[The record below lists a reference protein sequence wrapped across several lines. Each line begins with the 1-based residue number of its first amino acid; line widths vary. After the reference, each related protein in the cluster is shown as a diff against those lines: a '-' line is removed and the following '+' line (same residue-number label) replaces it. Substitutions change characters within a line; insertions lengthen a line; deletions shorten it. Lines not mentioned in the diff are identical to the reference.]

1 MLEVEKKFE
10 LDDAS
15 QAKLLAGTSFVSE
28 KTFTDT
34 YFDTKDFSL
43 TTKDIWLR
51 DRGGRFELKVPL
63 NDTWDKRVSDQYR
76 ELETDAEISEFLH
89 LADDTA
95 LKEALHASRYM
106 PFASIVTTRRKY
118 RKDKF
123 IIDIDVLDF
132 GYQIAEIELMVKQ
145 ESDIPVAVAEIIAFA
160 SAYGLRLGYVRGKV
174 IEYIRRNN
182 LEHLRALVAAGV
194 APKTAL

>member
-1 MLEVEKKFE
+1 MIEVEKKFE
-10 LDDAS
+10 LDEDS

-51 DRGGRFELKVPL
+51 DRGGRFELKIPL
-63 NDTWDKRVSDQYR
+63 NDAWDKRVSDQYR
-76 ELETDAEISEFLH
+76 ELETNAEIAEFLGFPR
-89 LADDTA
+89 DTA
-95 LKEALHASRYM
+95 IEEILRVSGYM
-106 PFASIVTTRRKY
+106 PFASITTTRRKY
-118 RKDKF
+118 QKDKF

-132 GYQIAEIELMVKQ
+132 GYQIAEIELMVER
-145 ESDIPVAVAEIIAFA
+145 ESDIPMAVGEIIAFA
-160 SAYGLRLGYVRGKV
+160 SLYGLRLGYVRGKV

-194 APKTAL
+194 APETAI